1 MLNKILKIIKKI
13 VFSAFLIYSYNL
25 IAAPLNLII
34 PINIITI
41 TLVTLLGIPALLAFI
56 VILLVVF

>member
-25 IAAPLNLII
+25 IAAPLNLIV

-41 TLVTLLGIPALLAFI
+41 TLVTLLGVPALLAFI